1 MHLDQ
6 QVKEVHVYSILNIL
20 IYNKTKVEIS
30 GNFSSLQRKI
40 RIFFLLCNQ
49 SGHIGVTSLGTI
61 SDLDRGSIT
70 MAVIGRSETINQSSF
85 RGTSSF
91 NQQFVSKDEMKMLL
105 PNLST
110 KRKRKIN
117 VGTCSQLEKIKK
129 KNSLRAM
136 EM

>member
-1 MHLDQ
+1 M
-6 QVKEVHVYSILNIL
+6 
-20 IYNKTKVEIS
+20 YNKTKLDFS
-30 GNFSSLQRKI
+30 GDFSYFYRKL

-105 PNLST
+105 PNLSS
-110 KRKRKIN
+110 IH
-117 VGTCSQLEKIKK
+117 KK
-129 KNSLRAM
+129 KEKDQCSRYMLSIGENK
-136 EM
+136 EKE